1 VAASLAVAAAVLLC
15 VPVRDAGQDPVEAA
29 AKAAPKPAPVADR
42 KEAGDILKQFRELS
56 KKKNAT
62 LAERLQSLEL
72 LASRQSESFLP
83 ELRTVLLNDR
93 DAIVRAEAA
102 KALACQR
109 FAKTLPIVRQGL
121 ELARKNE
128 DHVVALA
135 LVEAIERLGYDGQLF
150 DPLCALFSDEATEAR
165 VQQRVIQLFDKA
177 AEKRAFKLLV
187 DNLDEPAPVDVDAAS
202 NPPAE
207 YWERRWKKW
216 AIWKGDVAKALKN
229 LAGIEFK
236 EASFY
241 RRWVRK
247 EGQKLGLDY

>member
-1 VAASLAVAAAVLLC
+1 MAPSLALSAAFLLCGIQDPADAAAPSL
-15 VPVRDAGQDPVEAA
+15 
-29 AKAAPKPAPVADR
+29 PKPVPVADR
-42 KEAGDILKQFRELS
+42 KEAGDLLKQYREVS
-56 KKKNAT
+56 KKKNASM
-62 LAERLQSLEL
+62 AQRLQGLEL

-83 ELRTVLLNDR
+83 EIRNALLNDR

-102 KALACQR
+102 KTLGKQQ
-109 FAKTLPIVRQGL
+109 FAKSLPVVTQGL
-121 ELARKNE
+121 ERARKNE

-135 LVEAIERLGYDGQLF
+135 LVEAIERLGYDGKLF
-150 DPLCALFSDEATEAR
+150 DELCDLFNDEATEAR

-187 DNLDEPAPVDVDAAS
+187 DNLDEPAPVEVDAAD

-216 AIWKGDVAKALKN
+216 AVWKADVSKALKN

-236 EASFY
+236 EASFHK
-241 RRWVRK
+241 RWVRTDGK
-247 EGQKLGLDY
+247 KLGLDY